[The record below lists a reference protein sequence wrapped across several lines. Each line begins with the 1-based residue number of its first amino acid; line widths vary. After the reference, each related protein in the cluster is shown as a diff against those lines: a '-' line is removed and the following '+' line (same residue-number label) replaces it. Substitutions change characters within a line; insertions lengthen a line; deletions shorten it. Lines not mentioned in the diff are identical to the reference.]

1 MGEPVGLRIVGQ
13 DRLFV
18 EAVVGWLAAR
28 PDFRVIDP
36 AVSAVADASDAFD
49 AGASV
54 TPEPAEPPA
63 SPAWGVD
70 VVLIDSSHR
79 DGALAAAWRAGE
91 ELPGAKLL
99 ILGIEQEDE
108 GVLDFVEAG
117 AHGYLLKGASAAD
130 LAAAIHDVHA
140 GRTRCSPR
148 IAAAVLARIG
158 RLGELGR
165 ADRADRA
172 GRQPA
177 TSPQE
182 ALTGRELDILRLLA
196 AGLSNKE
203 IALDLS
209 ISLSTVK
216 NHVHNLLVKLAV
228 RRRREAIRFAYEQGL
243 LPDLLADREGG

>member
-1 MGEPVGLRIVGQ
+1 MPR
-13 DRLFV
+13 R
-18 EAVVGWLAAR
+18 
-28 PDFRVIDP
+28 
-36 AVSAVADASDAFD
+36 SA
-49 AGASV
+49 
-54 TPEPAEPPA
+54 TPEP
-63 SPAWGVD
+63 PAWGVD

-79 DGALAAAWRAGE
+79 DEALAAAWRVGE

-158 RLGELGR
+158 RLGEL
-165 ADRADRA
+165 DRADRA
-172 GRQPA
+172 ERQPA
-177 TSPQE
+177 AGPHE

-196 AGLSNKE
+196 DGLSNKE
-203 IALDLS
+203 IALRLS

-243 LPDLLADREGG
+243 LPDLLGDREGG